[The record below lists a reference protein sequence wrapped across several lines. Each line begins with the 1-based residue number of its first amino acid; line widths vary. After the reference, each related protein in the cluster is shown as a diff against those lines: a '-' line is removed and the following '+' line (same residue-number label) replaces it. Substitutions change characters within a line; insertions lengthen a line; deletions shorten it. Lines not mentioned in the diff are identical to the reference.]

1 MRILIFAGTRPE
13 AIKVA
18 PVVIALREHPEFDVR
33 LVSSGQHH
41 EMLYQAFADFGL
53 VPDID
58 LKVMRPGQT
67 LASLSSRLFESI
79 DALLDQE
86 TPDCILVQGDT
97 TTVMIASLCAFYR
110 GVKVGHI
117 EAGLRSFNLN
127 APFPEELNRRI
138 ASIVADMHFAPT
150 ETARSNLLREHAGDH
165 NIFVTGNTVIDAL
178 LWMLQHGGS
187 NSNLLPENVL
197 HNLSEGKRLILVTG
211 HRRENFGKGFEAICR
226 ALSDI
231 VARHEDVFVVYPVH
245 LNPNVKATVTQVLGK
260 TERIFLIQPLQYKA
274 FIALMNAASI
284 ILTDSGGVQEE
295 GPALGKPVLV
305 MRDVTERPEGVAA
318 GTAKLVGTNR
328 ENIVDEVCK
337 LLIDSEYYDTM
348 AKAVNPYGDGLASQ
362 RIRDALLALVN

>member
-18 PVVIALREHPEFDVR
+18 PVVIALREHLEFDVR

-79 DALLDQE
+79 DALLGQE
-86 TPDCILVQGDT
+86 MPDCILVQGDT

-110 GVKVGHI
+110 GIKVGHI
-117 EAGLRSFNLN
+117 EAGLRSFQLD
-127 APFPEELNRRI
+127 APFPEELNRRV
-138 ASIVADMHFAPT
+138 AGIVADLHFAPT
-150 ETARSNLLREHAGDH
+150 ETARSNLLREHAAEDR
-165 NIFVTGNTVIDAL
+165 ILVTGNTVIDAL
-178 LWMLQHGGS
+178 FWMLQHGGS
-187 NSNLLPENVL
+187 NSDLLPEDVL

-226 ALSDI
+226 ALSEI
-231 VARHEDVFVVYPVH
+231 VAQHEDVFVVYPVH
-245 LNPNVKATVTQVLGK
+245 LNPNVKAPVTQELEK
-260 TERIFLIQPLQYKA
+260 TERIILIEPLQYKS

-305 MRDVTERPEGVAA
+305 MRDVTERPEGVVA
-318 GTAKLVGTNR
+318 GTAKLVGTNT
-328 ENIVDEVCK
+328 ENIVEEVGK
-337 LLIDSEYYDTM
+337 LLIDSTYYDRM

-362 RIRDALLALVN
+362 RIRDALLAMLN